1 MLTSN
6 MKKFN
11 LFIICFIINILF
23 SEQKLEAFE
32 IHINTST
39 ISEGFYIK
47 DEIVNSQCKQWIPS
61 LFTPI
66 LSYFLSEP
74 ISQGSKMADGRLTL
88 KFPYYNHNKKIN
100 FELFQNINFLKNDYK
115 GILMKSEEKNQDKC
129 YFGISPGISGYEP
142 LTEENTIL
150 NTLKSNSISE
160 KIFSFDTW
168 RINSEKDY
176 EPKSWFY
183 LGESNQMFSSYDKL
197 VATCESY
204 PNDMHWGCSFKE
216 MVFNNLNIPIT
227 YSNQS
232 LYKIYFSSET
242 HSIIFPNVFED
253 IISNI
258 TNEKCKTNNKGYLT
272 CDNFFSNSNYV
283 PLRLTEENDKFTITG
298 QIDNIIRFNSEEEK
312 EKNDARITFEEI
324 DYIVLP
330 LSVFKK
336 FHLQFNAEKKLHL
349 QE

>member
-1 MLTSN
+1 MLTTN

-11 LFIICFIINILF
+11 LFIICIIINILF

-32 IHINTST
+32 IQINTSI

-47 DEIVNSQCKQWIPS
+47 DEIVNSQCKRWIPS

-66 LSYFLSEP
+66 LSYFLPEP
-74 ISQGSKMADGRLTL
+74 INQGRRIGDTRLVL
-88 KFPYYNHNKKIN
+88 KIPYYNHYEETT
-100 FELFQNINFLKNDYK
+100 FELHQNIKFLKNDYK
-115 GILMKSEEKNQDKC
+115 GILMKSEESNQDKC

-142 LTEENTIL
+142 LTEDNTTLNIL
-150 NTLKSNSISE
+150 KTNLISE

-183 LGESNQMFSSYDKL
+183 LGESNKMFSSYDKI
-197 VATCESY
+197 VATCQNY

-216 MVFNNLNIPIT
+216 MVFNNINIPIK

-242 HSIIFPNVFED
+242 HNIIFPNNFQN
-253 IISNI
+253 IIANISNKI
-258 TNEKCKTNNKGYLT
+258 CKTNNKGYLT
-272 CDNFFSNSNYV
+272 CDNYCSNSNYV
-283 PLRLTEENDKFTITG
+283 PLILTEENDKFIITG
-298 QIDNIIRFNSEEEK
+298 QVDNIIRFNSE
-312 EKNDARITFEEI
+312 D
-324 DYIVLP
+324 
-330 LSVFKK
+330 
-336 FHLQFNAEKKLHL
+336 EKKKMM
-349 QE
+349 